1 MLSFCLSQDWTWA
14 DCASRLLFF
23 PWPSPYLQPPLGNA
37 RHLSFPLRCE
47 FQIQVVPLL
56 GLVSFIVFS
65 VTVEILSLERGGVL
79 QWGAYDR
86 AQGRRQRTGWL
97 LANLDHWAL
106 LPSSLAAKCGH
117 MIEFWPGI
125 WWRWWVQLPELAH
138 ETLSLSP
145 SPAIREEHLPSPS
158 GLYWREELPSC
169 QVIEFREGTAYLF

>member
-117 MIEFWPGI
+117 MIEFLVVAGEQKVGPFCI
-125 WWRWWVQLPELAH
+125 
-138 ETLSLSP
+138 TCF
-145 SPAIREEHLPSPS
+145 REYHLPSLFLRPAVR
-158 GLYWREELPSC
+158 GEELS
-169 QVIEFREGTAYLF
+169 